1 MFAPIE
7 VLTVP
12 ARLELAALVAVPGR
26 VPAVLPDELARSPLP
41 ADPVARA
48 AVGAVIEA
56 GLDPAAVSR
65 LRELR
70 LDTVVP
76 ALRRCDDEVLARFL
90 PEPVLK
96 RIARHLPTTNVAELT
111 VGAIAAC
118 PGIGGRAVVSLVA
131 ATVAAGLDVTATA
144 EPAGLTVDDVA
155 TVLAYDASGGGA
167 LARRARGAGHQRAT
181 GGARGRRA
189 DADLIAGRRRLA
201 PHLPGT
207 GVGCRR
213 RRP

>member
-1 MFAPIE
+1 M
-7 VLTVP
+7 
-12 ARLELAALVAVPGR
+12 
-26 VPAVLPDELARSPLP
+26 
-41 ADPVARA
+41 
-48 AVGAVIEA
+48 
-56 GLDPAAVSR
+56 
-65 LRELR
+65 
-70 LDTVVP
+70 VP

-96 RIARHLPTTNVAELT
+96 RIARHLPATNVAELT

-167 LARRARGAGHQRAT
+167 LRAGLEALATSAPPEVRAAVERMLTSSPVGADWRLTCLERVLAAAGDVRDRAVFEHLVLGPGPWVQRGVVAA
-181 GGARGRRA
+181 A
-189 DADLIAGRRRLA
+189 I
-201 PHLPGT
+201 
-207 GVGCRR
+207 GVGQERLR
-213 RRP
+213 QLRLRASERVDAAAGSQPARTP